1 MPRPPPFQ
9 STLTRPATIYFETR
23 YSLLIGSHTGTH
35 GDLNFTRIKSTGSI
49 TFNIP
54 ESWMSTIIQS
64 GIGLSHDFPREIDM
78 IHEKLY
84 PVLKKAKKE
93 KQSAFFQ
100 VDKLII
106 NGQVYRGLKTT
117 NLPYYGK
124 IMSSNQRVES
134 GST

>member
-1 MPRPPPFQ
+1 M
-9 STLTRPATIYFETR
+9 
-23 YSLLIGSHTGTH
+23 
-35 GDLNFTRIKSTGSI
+35 
-49 TFNIP
+49 
-54 ESWMSTIIQS
+54 
-64 GIGLSHDFPREIDM
+64 DM

-106 NGQVYRGLKTT
+106 NGQVYRGVETT